1 MSRICWT
8 TARSPTST
16 QRRSLMAATRGCGR
30 GPSACAPIIA
40 SDPRQGKFGSMT
52 VRSWP
57 FALLL
62 AALLPAAAEAGPVVA
77 AAAGEVRGA
86 EAAGVRGEIGD
97 ARCGERGVRYG

>member
-1 MSRICWT
+1 
-8 TARSPTST
+8 
-16 QRRSLMAATRGCGR
+16 MAATRGCGR

-77 AAAGEVRGA
+77 ASAGEVRGE
-86 EAAGVRGEIGD
+86 EADGIRSFKGIPYAAPPVGAARWTPPEIGR
-97 ARCGERGVRYG
+97 AHV